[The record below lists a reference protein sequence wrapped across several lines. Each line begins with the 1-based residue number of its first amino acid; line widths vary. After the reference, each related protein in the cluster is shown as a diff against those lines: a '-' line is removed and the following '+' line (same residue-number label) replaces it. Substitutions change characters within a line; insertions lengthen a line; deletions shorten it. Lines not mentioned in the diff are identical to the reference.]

1 MVIYGQTKLSKLY
14 KWLKVTPK
22 FKVSRGHLWSLGMT
36 HCKYT
41 HRWICFGQPIF
52 PGLRVKLKSKR
63 GEIMVYSRSRSSKV
77 SWSRIKTNLISGFMM
92 DCIEAV
98 SWFRFL
104 SRLKFSTFFRWFR
117 LFLIRFSCFSWRDLN
132 EIVQN
137 TKPVSFR
144 IEKNLK
150 YICESKSTRVVQR
163 SSENI
168 FVLHGH
174 DMSKELWFDGRSNE
188 VIWGLLGLKVIGR
201 KE

>member
-1 MVIYGQTKLSKLY
+1 MG
-14 KWLKVTPK
+14 
-22 FKVSRGHLWSLGMT
+22 
-36 HCKYT
+36 
-41 HRWICFGQPIF
+41 
-52 PGLRVKLKSKR
+52 SKR
-63 GEIMVYSRSRSSKV
+63 GEVMVYSRSRSSQV
-77 SWSRIKTNLISGFMM
+77 NWNRNRTNLISGFMM

-150 YICESKSTRVVQR
+150 INSWVKVKKVI
-163 SSENI
+163 I

-174 DMSKELWFDGRSNE
+174 DKSAELWFDGRSR
-188 VIWGLLGLKVIGR
+188 VIGVKGHWTER
-201 KE
+201 II

>member
-1 MVIYGQTKLSKLY
+1 MQENHREITCESYLTTGEFFMNHDVRVL
-14 KWLKVTPK
+14 
-22 FKVSRGHLWSLGMT
+22 FKSE
-36 HCKYT
+36 
-41 HRWICFGQPIF
+41 
-52 PGLRVKLKSKR
+52 RVAIL
-63 GEIMVYSRSRSSKV
+63 VYLRSRSFRV
-77 SWSRIKTNLISGFMM
+77 SRDPTRTNLISGFMM

-150 YICESKSTRVVQR
+150 IDLWATVKK
-163 SSENI
+163 
-168 FVLHGH
+168 GH
-174 DMSKELWFDGRSNE
+174 PR
-188 VIWGLLGLKVIGR
+188 VIWAFFKIFMSAVSIFLLSPDMKCPSNSDLMVVWGSLGLKVIGR

>member
-1 MVIYGQTKLSKLY
+1 MQENHREITRESY
-14 KWLKVTPK
+14 LKTGEFFMNHDVRVL
-22 FKVSRGHLWSLGMT
+22 FKSE
-36 HCKYT
+36 
-41 HRWICFGQPIF
+41 
-52 PGLRVKLKSKR
+52 RVAIL
-63 GEIMVYSRSRSSKV
+63 VYLRSRSFRV
-77 SWSRIKTNLISGFMM
+77 SRDPTRTNLISGFMM

-150 YICESKSTRVVQR
+150 ILSTSGQPRSFPVILGSKP
-163 SSENI
+163 SSSSSDVKH
-168 FVLHGH
+168 F
-174 DMSKELWFDGRSNE
+174 R
-188 VIWGLLGLKVIGR
+188 VIGVKGHWTER
-201 KE
+201 IISI